1 MGQDEFL
8 SAKGLS
14 FFIRLPL
21 EIDPMNVFLEM
32 ISDAKLISNKF
43 NGKLYDSNQ
52 ALLNTKII
60 NNMKKII
67 LLSYEEQE

>member
-1 MGQDEFL
+1 
-8 SAKGLS
+8 
-14 FFIRLPL
+14 
-21 EIDPMNVFLEM
+21 MNVFLEM